1 MSDLGLGADP
11 FLLILALVALSLA
24 PFVAVMVTSFAK
36 MAIVMF
42 LIRNALGI
50 QEIPPNVVLYGIS
63 LILSIYIM
71 APVGVATF
79 ERLEG
84 ADLRQL
90 ETGALLE
97 RLGTATAPWQD
108 FLKQHSDPEARRF
121 FVEAA
126 DQLWPESMSRD
137 LSENNL
143 LVLVPAFTASELRRG
158 FEIGFLIYLPFVVID
173 LVVSNI
179 LLAMGMMMVSPMTI
193 SLPFKLF
200 LFVLVDGWSRLIQ
213 GLVLSYS

>member
-1 MSDLGLGADP
+1 MDSLGLGTDP
-11 FLLILALVALSLA
+11 FLLILTLVGLSLA
-24 PFVAVMVTSFAK
+24 PFLAVMVTSFAK
-36 MAIVMF
+36 LAIVFF

-50 QEIPPNVVLYGIS
+50 QEIPPNVVLYGLA

-71 APVGVATF
+71 APVGLATF

-84 ADLRQL
+84 RDLSGLDTR
-90 ETGALLE
+90 TLLGE
-97 RLGTATAPWQD
+97 LAEATTPWRE
-108 FLKQHSDPEARRF
+108 FLIKHSDPETRIF

-126 DQLWPESMSRD
+126 DQLWPELMQGD
-137 LSENNL
+137 VDETNL
-143 LVLVPAFTASELRRG
+143 LILIPSFTASELRRG

-213 GLVLSYS
+213 GLVLSYG